1 MSVKIYGKCDE
12 RFQGVYDEFKKNFEE
27 RGEVGASVCI
37 KIKGETVVD
46 LWGGMANPEENIP
59 WNEDTVS
66 LVWSCTK
73 GATALCAHMLAYR
86 GLLDYDK
93 PVAYYWPEFAQNGK
107 ENITVRMLMC
117 HQAGL
122 PAIRTPMPEGAFY
135 DWDLVVNT
143 LAAEKP
149 FWEPG
154 TRYGYHALTY
164 GFLVGELVRRI
175 TGKTVG
181 TFFKEEVAQPLGLD
195 FWIGLPEEIE
205 PRVAPMRLPPPSIPD
220 PTTPFQQAFLDP
232 ESIQTCMLANTGG
245 YLNPGECD
253 SRAAHAAEIPAAS
266 GITNAR
272 GLAGMYAPLAMGGEI
287 NGIRLVDEATIRKM
301 STVASAATF
310 EASFMVPFKFSLGY
324 MKNCDNRWYT
334 LYGPYISMILTE
346 SAFGHAGNGGSLGFA
361 DPSEQMS
368 FGYTMNQQGDGI
380 MLNDRGQSLVDAA
393 YKALGYTSNE
403 SGAWAK

>member
-1 MSVKIYGKCDE
+1 MSVKIYGKCDA
-12 RFQGVYDEFKKNFEE
+12 RFQEVYDEFKKNFEE

-46 LWGGMANPEENIP
+46 LWGGMANPEKEIP

-122 PAIRTPMPEGAFY
+122 PAIRTPLPQGAFY

-154 TRYGYHALTY
+154 TRYGYHALTF
-164 GFLVGELVRRI
+164 GFLVGELVRRVS
-175 TGKTVG
+175 GKTVG
-181 TFFKEEVAQPLGLD
+181 TFFREEVAEPLGLD

-205 PRVAPMRLPPPSIPD
+205 PRVAPMRLPAPSIPD

-232 ESIQTCMLANTGG
+232 QSIQTCMLVNTGG

-310 EASFMVPFKFSLGY
+310 EASFMVPFKFGLGY

-346 SAFGHAGNGGSLGFA
+346 GAFGHAGNGGSLGFA
-361 DPSEQMS
+361 DPGEQMS

-393 YKALGYTSNE
+393 YRALGYTSNE
-403 SGAWAK
+403 SGSWVK